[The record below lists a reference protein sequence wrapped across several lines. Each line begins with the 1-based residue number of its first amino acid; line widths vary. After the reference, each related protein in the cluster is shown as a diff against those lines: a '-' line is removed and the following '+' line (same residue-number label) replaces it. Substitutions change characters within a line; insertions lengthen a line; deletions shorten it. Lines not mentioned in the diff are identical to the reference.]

1 MTMAPRLPSL
11 LLLGT
16 LCLLLLATPA
26 SAKRVRWPA
35 PLSRSVAEK
44 ERFGDLT
51 PAQACLPDA
60 CCCEPGFCSTRP
72 SYFRPKRCKKNCNDI
87 KGGKAE
93 WKRRVKKVRNAEIAR
108 ECEQE
113 ILKKAPKN
121 TQPSSPP
128 EKKKKTKNEQQK
140 PATPPPGGDSKK
152 KASTESFG
160 RIVFAGPSNALSNMD
175 SINAGS
181 HWHFL
186 TCETPGT
193 SSKTRQTVR
202 VICTTAGEADS
213 NCDIIY
219 EDGVEGTVVKV
230 PRGCFEGDYAV
241 LHGMVEAEDQSVP
254 EGVKGG
260 KVMEMT
266 FDYNFGSVKETEE
279 PVSFRIDFSNVPG
292 YNDAMEGFGGI

>member
-1 MTMAPRLPSL
+1 VEVRPPIP
-11 LLLGT
+11 
-16 LCLLLLATPA
+16 LCA
-26 SAKRVRWPA
+26 REG
-35 PLSRSVAEK
+35 VAM
-44 ERFGDLT
+44 LT
-51 PAQACLPDA
+51 EC
-60 CCCEPGFCSTRP
+60 R
-72 SYFRPKRCKKNCNDI
+72 
-87 KGGKAE
+87 
-93 WKRRVKKVRNAEIAR
+93 RRVEKVRNAEIAR
-108 ECEQE
+108 GRDQE

-121 TQPSSPP
+121 PQPSTPP
-128 EKKKKTKNEQQK
+128 KQKKTNNEQQK
-140 PATPPPGGDSKK
+140 LNAPSPGGDSKK
-152 KASTESFG
+152 KASSESLG
-160 RIVFAGPSNALSNMD
+160 GIVFTGPSNALSNMD
-175 SINAGS
+175 PINAGS

-219 EDGVEGTVVKV
+219 EDGVEGTVVKI

-254 EGVKGG
+254 EGIKGG

-279 PVSFRIDFSNVPG
+279 PVRFRIDFSNVPG